1 MPKIDPPPWQGPVA
15 LDTVNLT
22 LVAASAIIAA
32 VTAFGATMY
41 ELWQFSSKEGR
52 WPWRSEQESAAGDL
66 TRPPQGFWWSSNV
79 GLRLLATAVLAGA
92 LAGAGWIADA
102 KAGIAV
108 GLTGALS
115 LSSLAGAKD
124 TGVVPATPAQPAEE
138 EI

>member
-1 MPKIDPPPWQGPVA
+1 M
-15 LDTVNLT
+15 DTVNLT
-22 LVAASAIIAA
+22 LVAASSIIAA

-41 ELWQFSSKEGR
+41 ELWQSSSKEGR

-66 TRPPQGFWWSSNV
+66 TRPPQGFWWCSNV
-79 GLRLLATAVLAGA
+79 GLRMLATAVLAGT

-124 TGVVPATPAQPAEE
+124 TGVVPATPAQPAEG